1 MPELPEVQTT
11 VNGINQY
18 ATGLVIM
25 DVWTSYNSSYHTGND
40 NIKDPKYFSKFKK
53 QILGK
58 KIINAK
64 RRAKNVLINLD
75 DESSILVHMKM
86 TGHIMF
92 GDYTKH
98 EISKSQLPVSKQSQN
113 DKWYKEVWRPNDKNS
128 ALGDPFN
135 RHIRFVISFSNG
147 KNLVLSDTRR
157 FAKVTHIPKNEFKSS
172 PHLKDIGPEPLD
184 DSFKIDD
191 FIARLMLRP
200 KGKIKTVL
208 LDPKIVAG
216 IGNIYSD
223 EILWYA
229 GVHPERVVQNI
240 NRSEFKLMYKAMR
253 ETLLKGIDFGGDS
266 MSDYRNI
273 LGERGKFQNEH
284 NAYRKTGKKC
294 TRRGCDGTITR
305 KVVGARSAHFCDKH
319 QK

>member
-18 ATGLVIM
+18 ATGLVIV
-25 DVWTSYNSSYHTGND
+25 DAWTSYNSSYHTGKD
-40 NIKDPKYFSKFKK
+40 NIKDPKYFAKFKK

-58 KIINAK
+58 KIIDAK

-75 DESSILVHMKM
+75 NGSSILVHMKM
-86 TGHIMF
+86 TGHIMY
-92 GDYTKH
+92 GKY
-98 EISKSQLPVSKQSQN
+98 SKSIKNNTWAPVDQTSPLADS
-113 DKWYKEVWRPNDKNS
+113 
-128 ALGDPFN
+128 FN
-135 RHIRFVISFSNG
+135 KHIRFILTLSNG
-147 KNLVLSDTRR
+147 HHLALADTRK
-157 FAKVTHIPKNEFKSS
+157 FAKVTHITKDEFESG
-172 PHLKDIGPEPLD
+172 PHLEGIGPEPLD
-184 DSFKIDD
+184 DSFKLDD

-200 KGKIKTVL
+200 RGKIKTIL

-229 GVHPERVVQNI
+229 GVHPERSVQNI
-240 NRSEFKLMYKAMR
+240 NRDEFKLMYKAMR

-273 LGERGKFQNEH
+273 LGERGEFQNEH
-284 NAYRKTGKKC
+284 NAYRKTGTKC
-294 TRRGCDGTITR
+294 KRRGCSGTIIR
-305 KVVGARSAHFCDKH
+305 KIVGARSAHFCDKH